1 MASPPET
8 WARGQRTAE
17 SETAR
22 SGGRL
27 AREDR
32 PKNLAQFSPEHYLNR
47 ELSWLEFNARVLE
60 EAADPTNPWLERV
73 KFLSIVSSNLDE
85 FFEVRVAG
93 LQQQLYA
100 GLEPQDFAVD
110 GLAPAAQLTR
120 IAERAHRL
128 VGEQYRLLHEELI
141 GGLKEN
147 GIEWV
152 RLAELTQAE
161 RAYVDALFAD
171 NIYPVL
177 TPLAIDPGHPFPHVH
192 NKSLNIALLIEGEHA
207 NQLQE
212 LFAVVQVPAVLDRV
226 VLLPGPSDHA
236 RFVLLED
243 VIAAHLDRLFGG
255 FRVLRHTVF
264 RVTRNTD
271 LAIDEDDAEDLLQT
285 IEETLRLRMRGD
297 AVRLE
302 ISDAADEQFVHLLVG
317 AHDLDSRD
325 VYRVAGP
332 VDLTVCMALHRLE
345 GFRSL
350 KDEPLIPRVPP
361 AFSSAGDIFDLIRGQ
376 DVLVHH
382 PFESFGCVVD
392 FIERAAD
399 DPQVLAIKQTLY
411 RTSGASPIIRALERA
426 AHNGKQVTALVELK
440 ARFDEENNIVWARS
454 LERAG
459 VHVVYG
465 VVGLK
470 THCKAAL
477 VVRRE
482 PDGIRRYVHL
492 STGNYNPTTARTYT
506 DLGLF
511 TANPD
516 FGEDVSELFNLLT
529 GYSQARR
536 WQKLMIAPLGMRER
550 IVELINRE
558 ARNAELGLPSRII
571 VKMNAL
577 VEPTVI
583 DALYRASQ
591 AGVSIQLVIRGT
603 CCLRPGIPGLSESIR
618 VISIVDK
625 FLEHS
630 RIFYFENAGAPEVL
644 LGSADWMPRNFFR
657 RIEVMFPIED
667 RRLKERVVGGLL
679 HLVLSDNVKARE
691 LQVDGTYRRLA
702 AGEGQAGVRSQIIF
716 QALARESAREA
727 GDSGFRFV
735 PILGPLGAPSVVE
748 AASAN
753 GTGDSS
759 KRSRPPRVRSPRAR
773 KRSEPA

>member
-1 MASPPET
+1 MAAPPET
-8 WARGQRTAE
+8 WSRDQRTTE
-17 SETAR
+17 PETAR
-22 SGGRL
+22 GGGRL
-27 AREDR
+27 SLSR
-32 PKNLAQFSPEHYLNR
+32 PKNQTQFSAEHYLNR

-100 GLEPQDFAVD
+100 GLEPQDFSPD
-110 GLAPAAQLTR
+110 GLAPAVQLAK
-120 IAERAHRL
+120 ISERTHQL
-128 VGEQYRLLHEELI
+128 VGEQYRLLHQELI

-152 RLAELTQAE
+152 RLEELSRAE
-161 RAYVDALFAD
+161 RAYVDLLFAH

-192 NKSLNIALLIEGEHA
+192 NKSLNIALLIEGEHSK
-207 NQLQE
+207 QLQE

-226 VLLPGPSDHA
+226 VLLPGPADRV

-243 VIAAHLDRLFGG
+243 VIAAHLGTLFGG

-271 LAIDEDDAEDLLQT
+271 LTIDEDDAEDLLQT
-285 IEETLRLRMRGD
+285 IEETLRQRMRGD

-302 ISDAADEQFVHLLVG
+302 IAEAADEQFVQLLVN
-317 AHDLDSRD
+317 ALDLDARD
-325 VYRVAGP
+325 VYQVAGP

-345 GFRSL
+345 GFTAL
-350 KDEPLIPRVPP
+350 KDEALVPRIPP
-361 AFSSAGDIFDLIRGQ
+361 AFSSAGDVFELIRGQ

-382 PFESFGCVVD
+382 PYESFGCVVD

-426 AHNGKQVTALVELK
+426 AHNGKQVTALVELR
-440 ARFDEENNIVWARS
+440 ARADEQNNIVWARS

-470 THCKAAL
+470 THCKASL

-482 PDGIRRYVHL
+482 TDGIRRYVHL
-492 STGNYNPTTARTYT
+492 STGNYNPTTARVYT

-511 TANPD
+511 TANAD

-529 GYSQARR
+529 GYSQGRGWR
-536 WQKLMIAPLGMRER
+536 KLMVAPLGLREQV
-550 IVELINRE
+550 VELIDRE
-558 ARNAELGLPSRII
+558 GLNAAAGRPSRII

-583 DALYRASQ
+583 DALYRASR
-591 AGVSIQLVIRGT
+591 AGVSIDLVIRGT
-603 CCLRPGIPGLSESIR
+603 CCLRPGIPGLSEIIR
-618 VISIVDK
+618 VTSVVDK

-630 RIFYFENAGAPEVL
+630 RIFYFENGGDPQVL

-657 RIEVMFPIED
+657 RIEVMFPVED
-667 RRLKERVVGGLL
+667 PRLKSRLTGEILP
-679 HLVLSDNVKARE
+679 LVLKDNVKARR
-691 LQVDGTYRRLA
+691 LGSDGTYTRLTPVD
-702 AGEGQAGVRSQIIF
+702 GESDVRSQTVF
-716 QALARESAREA
+716 QTLARESAREA
-727 GDSGFRFV
+727 GESPFRFV
-735 PILGPLGAPSVVE
+735 PIIAPSATVPVE
-748 AASAN
+748 NTDPSN
-753 GTGDSS
+753 GNGSG
-759 KRSRPPRVRSPRAR
+759 KRSRPPRVRSPRNR
-773 KRSEPA
+773 KTPTPP